1 MANKG
6 DLDARK
12 ERAAAI
18 RAQISNIVGARRGE
32 GGEGTNADSEQGKD
46 LPRKA
51 PSLRRPS
58 PREFIERRMRELDSA
73 ECIEPSD
80 SPKDKTPRT

>member
-1 MANKG
+1 MADED

-18 RAQISNIVGARRGE
+18 RAQISNIVGPRRGE
-32 GGEGTNADSEQGKD
+32 GGKGTNADSGQGKA

-51 PSLRRPS
+51 PNLRPPS
-58 PREFIERRMRELDSA
+58 PREFVERRKRELDSA
-73 ECIEPSD
+73 AGIEPRD